1 MSKQTVFVTR
11 AFPGPGIPLLKK
23 AGFDVQVYEKDEMI
37 PQRDLLKRIKGK
49 DAVLSLLTDRVNE
62 AFFVAAGP
70 QLKIVANYAVGFD
83 NIDLAAAKAHHVI
96 VTNAPAELISDSVA
110 EHTFALM
117 LAVTKRIV
125 ESDRYARMGKYKG
138 WSPTLF
144 LGMMLKGKT
153 FAIIGSG
160 RIGVET
166 ARRAA
171 AMGMKI
177 IYTDIKRNA
186 GFEQDL
192 GAKFMKQ
199 DALLKAADVV
209 SLHVPLLPSTRH
221 LISTRELKMM
231 KKTAYLI
238 NTARGPVIN
247 EKALTIALES
257 GQIAGAAI
265 DVYECE
271 PAIDCDLSDT
281 HELRLLEN
289 VVLTPHTASAA
300 IEAREQMGELAA
312 KNVIAVLKG
321 KKALNPAA

>member
-11 AFPGPGIPLLKK
+11 AFPGSGISLLKK
-23 AGFDVQVYEKDEMI
+23 AGFAVEVYEKDQII
-37 PQRDLLKRIKGK
+37 PRRELLKRIKGK

-62 AFFVAAGP
+62 EFFAAAGP

-83 NIDLAAAKAHHVI
+83 NIDLTAAKNRKVA
-96 VTNAPAELISDSVA
+96 VTNAPGDLISDSVA

-125 ESDRYARMGKYKG
+125 ESDRYARTGKYQG

-177 IYTDIKRNA
+177 IYTDIKRNT

-209 SLHVPLLPSTRH
+209 SLHVPLLPGTRH
-221 LISTRELKMM
+221 LISTKELKMM

-238 NTARGPVIN
+238 NTARGPVVD
-247 EKALTIALES
+247 EKALNLALEK
-257 GQIAGAAI
+257 GEIAGAAI

-281 HELRLLEN
+281 HELRRLEN

-300 IEAREQMGELAA
+300 IEARSQMGEMAA

-321 KKALNPAA
+321 KKAINPAG